1 MSHRG
6 GGLPLAHL
14 PFFTEGKKFHVP
26 MYLATSFDEDVAY
39 RLAALL
45 MTACRDCSLKC
56 CRFWFMSFD
65 RGEPPVHW
73 IIRVDP
79 RGETSFRRALSAH
92 NAYKLFAVILWTQA
106 PVQARKLGGK
116 DQR

>member
-45 MTACRDCSLKC
+45 MTC
-56 CRFWFMSFD
+56 CRFWYMCIEYGKYWEMIHNMS
-65 RGEPPVHW
+65 
-73 IIRVDP
+73 
-79 RGETSFRRALSAH
+79 
-92 NAYKLFAVILWTQA
+92 
-106 PVQARKLGGK
+106 
-116 DQR
+116 

>member
-1 MSHRG
+1 MRYPPGGMSHRG

-14 PFFTEGKKFHVP
+14 PFFTEGKKFRVP
-26 MYLATSFDEDVAY
+26 MFLATSFDEDVAY

-45 MTACRDCSLKC
+45 MTACHDCSLTC
-56 CRFWFMSFD
+56 CRFWYMAFD

-79 RGETSFRRALSAH
+79 RGEKSFRRALSAR
-92 NAYKLFAVILWTQA
+92 ATLADCL
-106 PVQARKLGGK
+106 P
-116 DQR
+116 

>member
-14 PFFTEGKKFHVP
+14 PFFTEGKKFRVP

-45 MTACRDCSLKC
+45 MTACHDCSLTC
-56 CRFWFMSFD
+56 CRFWYMAFD

-79 RGETSFRRALSAH
+79 RGETSFRRALSAR
-92 NAYKLFAVILWTQA
+92 NACKLFAVMLWTQA
-106 PVQARKLGGK
+106 PVQARELGGK